1 VSLPPDAHARAA
13 RGGASPG
20 GGALLEAES
29 AEPIE
34 KGEDAMIRRM
44 DIETPGVLAYD
55 VEGTIT
61 TEDVKRVH
69 TEIEETLKRA
79 GSLRLMIDVREM
91 GGVEPR
97 AVIEDLKLT
106 PEYLRD
112 VDRYA
117 IVGNQRWHEW
127 FSGVTDRLA
136 RGEAR
141 FFGDGELGQAKAWI
155 LEPADR

>member
-1 VSLPPDAHARAA
+1 
-13 RGGASPG
+13 
-20 GGALLEAES
+20 
-29 AEPIE
+29 
-34 KGEDAMIRRM
+34 MIRKM

-55 VEGTIT
+55 CEGRIT

-69 TEIEETLKRA
+69 EDIRETLDR
-79 GSLRLMIDVREM
+79 SEPLRLLIDVREM
-91 GGVEPR
+91 RGVEPR

-117 IVGNQRWHEW
+117 IVGDERWQEW
-127 FSGVTDRLA
+127 FAGATDRLA

-155 LEPADR
+155 QEGAGS